1 MVLQEICTPALI
13 YLVFSVTQIVI
24 DTFKGMYNIAFIKL
38 WVALIFTILL
48 NFLCNKGLGIVSWI
62 IVFIPF
68 ILMTVI
74 VTMILLMFGLDPLT
88 GRRPKITVDRNMR
101 HKRHHH
107 KRHHRHH
114 HRRKDPEYLQT
125 DQIEKRKGRHLRHG
139 RRFNSGYDEDK
150 TSAATDAVMT
160 DMVQK
165 RTNLDS
171 DPLQQK

>member
-1 MVLQEICTPALI
+1 
-13 YLVFSVTQIVI
+13 
-24 DTFKGMYNIAFIKL
+24 
-38 WVALIFTILL
+38 
-48 NFLCNKGLGIVSWI
+48 
-62 IVFIPF
+62 
-68 ILMTVI
+68 MTVI